1 MAKKLPLRET
11 SSRNKKEKE
20 KTSSGQASNTRE
32 KGWRP
37 NKKAETDWAD
47 RVVPYK
53 QQFELW
59 SGRDLHLCFQS
70 QIYQLQSRPLPSVK
84 VEVLLKRKLYS

>member
-37 NKKAETDWAD
+37 NKKAEIDRAD
-47 RVVPYK
+47 RVVTYK
-53 QQFELW
+53 
-59 SGRDLHLCFQS
+59 
-70 QIYQLQSRPLPSVK
+70 
-84 VEVLLKRKLYS
+84 